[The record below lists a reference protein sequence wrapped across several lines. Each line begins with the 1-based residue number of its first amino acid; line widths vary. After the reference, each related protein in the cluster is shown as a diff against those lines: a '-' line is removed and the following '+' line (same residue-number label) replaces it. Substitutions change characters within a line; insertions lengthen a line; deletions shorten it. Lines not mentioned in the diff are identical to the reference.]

1 MTHIANKKIFTAR
14 QNTASDDILSLKAK
28 FEAMQELRPE
38 YRDAVQSLID
48 QLEQVGN
55 ELNQLGTEKT
65 A

>member
-1 MTHIANKKIFTAR
+1 MVLNRKKVFTAR

-38 YRDAVQSLID
+38 CRDAVQSLID

-55 ELNQLGTEKT
+55 ELNQLGTEK
-65 A
+65 AA